1 MRYGPREDGDV
12 TRARV
17 QLEMRSPRGR
27 PPGKFTQH
35 RRMSELRQLLSRHPK
50 GVTLAEIA
58 AHLDVT
64 TRSARRYLDEL
75 KLDLEAVPERP
86 GGQKRWRIPS
96 VDLPRRVLIRR
107 TQAYALLATRALF
120 DPMRGS
126 TLYEEIDLASQTLL
140 SVARRAGRGPNAGRA
155 DAELERRFRYLPFAP
170 KDYGG
175 HGETVDT
182 VFQCVAEL
190 RPLRCGVPDARGQV
204 ERVTLHPYALLLYK
218 DAMHCLAMDVAEA
231 QVRAIRV
238 EWMHDPLA
246 LDEHFEIAHD
256 FAVDDYVQGQ
266 FGLWKAER
274 PAERVAVELDPRVA
288 EVALS
293 RSFHPSQ
300 RVARRDDGS
309 VELSFELADLTE
321 VTTWVLGFGSLARVL
336 SPHSLREAVKGELIR
351 ALERY

>member
-1 MRYGPREDGDV
+1 MTYGPGKDGQV

-17 QLEMRSPRGR
+17 RLQTRGR

-35 RRMSELRQLLSRHPK
+35 RRMSELRSLLSRHPK

-58 AHLDVT
+58 AHLEVT

-120 DPMRGS
+120 EPLRGS

-155 DAELERRFRYLPFAP
+155 EAELEQRFRYLPFAP
-170 KDYGG
+170 KDYAA
-175 HGETVDT
+175 HGETIDT

-190 RPLRCGVPDARGQV
+190 RPLRCGTLDAQG
-204 ERVTLHPYALLLYK
+204 EPMRVTLHPYALLLYK
-218 DAMHCLAMDVAEA
+218 DAMHCLALDVAERR
-231 QVRAIRV
+231 VRALRV
-238 EWMHDPLA
+238 EWMHDPIA
-246 LDEHFEIAHD
+246 LDGHFDIPRD
-256 FAVDDYVQGQ
+256 FSVDDYVQGQ

-274 PAERVAVELDPRVA
+274 PAERVVVELDARVA
-288 EVALS
+288 DVALS
-293 RSFHPSQ
+293 RSFHPTQ

-309 VELSFELADLTE
+309 VELSFDLADLTE

-336 SPHSLREAVKGELIR
+336 SPASLRQAVQRELER
-351 ALERY
+351 ALAHY